1 MTTPVQTTMG
11 DAAPGGSRLKAL
23 EALGQSVWLD
33 YIRRNLITTGELKR
47 MVEEGLSGVTSNPSI
62 FEKAISGSTDYA
74 EFIAQLEA
82 QRDESE
88 HSLSAAEIFET
99 LAVRDI
105 QDAAD
110 ILRPVYDRTQRHDG
124 YISMEVSPL
133 LAHDTEGT
141 VAEARRLW
149 KEVGRE
155 NVMIKVPGTVEG
167 VPAIEQLI
175 SEGININI
183 TLLFAQEAYEK
194 VAEAFLAGL
203 EKRAAAGNDVSRVG
217 SVASFFVSRI
227 DTLAD
232 KLIGEKIKA
241 TQDAQ
246 QQAKLKALLG
256 KVAIA
261 NARLA
266 YQFYKKEFSGSRWK
280 SCAPK
285 APRPKDCFGPAP
297 LRRTLRTG
305 TFCTWKN

>member
-1 MTTPVQTTMG
+1 M
-11 DAAPGGSRLKAL
+11 
-23 EALGQSVWLD
+23 
-33 YIRRNLITTGELKR
+33 
-47 MVEEGLSGVTSNPSI
+47 TSNPSI

-175 SEGININI
+175 SEGININV

-203 EKRAAAGNDVSRVG
+203 EKRAAAGNDISR
-217 SVASFFVSRI
+217 SPASPVFSSAGLTRSRI
-227 DTLAD
+227 
-232 KLIGEKIKA
+232 
-241 TQDAQ
+241 
-246 QQAKLKALLG
+246 
-256 KVAIA
+256 
-261 NARLA
+261 N
-266 YQFYKKEFSGSRWK
+266 
-280 SCAPK
+280 
-285 APRPKDCFGPAP
+285 
-297 LRRTLRTG
+297 
-305 TFCTWKN
+305 